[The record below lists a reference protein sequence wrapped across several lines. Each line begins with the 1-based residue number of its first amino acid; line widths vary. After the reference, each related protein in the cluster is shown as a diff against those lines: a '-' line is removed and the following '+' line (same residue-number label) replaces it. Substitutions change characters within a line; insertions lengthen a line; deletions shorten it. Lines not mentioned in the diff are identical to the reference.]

1 MAKSDNSEGWSPPK
15 VTRRLDQA
23 SGSGKARTA
32 DTATSPLE
40 EAMRKNMPHPSS
52 AEDYRHK
59 GK

>member
-1 MAKSDNSEGWSPPK
+1 MAKSDNSEGWSHPK

-32 DTATSPLE
+32 DAATSPLE
-40 EAMRKNMPHPSS
+40 EAMRKNMHPSS